1 MPPFGH
7 DRPSILL
14 TRGSATLKG
23 LEQSK
28 RQYANPDVTSVHL
41 HDPASWI
48 LCYMTCMSRSPRHL
62 GDVMTGTGEARG
74 EGSGEEGAVH
84 SEMKSAVVRRMI
96 FGMYF

>member
-7 DRPSILL
+7 DRPSIFL
-14 TRGSATLKG
+14 TRGSGALKG

-48 LCYMTCMSRSPRHL
+48 FCYMTCMSGSPRHL
-62 GDVMTGTGEARG
+62 GDVMTGTGGASVSA
-74 EGSGEEGAVH
+74 EGGGGGKCGV
-84 SEMKSAVVRRMI
+84 
-96 FGMYF
+96 